1 MTISPPTVISL
12 PCPHPGQRAIL
23 PKMRRF
29 NVLSCGRRFGK
40 TKLGICRLVPPAL
53 EGYPV
58 GWFAPSYKYLHEVWD
73 EFVTRLAPVTARVS
87 KQEQRISLTT
97 GGVVEFW
104 SLKDNPDAGRS
115 RRYKRVAVDEAA
127 KVANLEKAYHEAIR
141 PTLADFRGEADFYST
156 PKGHDFFWRAF
167 EWGQS
172 PDHAEWISFQLPT
185 SANPYIPPD
194 EIEAARRDLPER
206 IFEQEFLATFLDD
219 GGGVFRGVRESIDA
233 GRKINEPP
241 KDGMNYSAGVDLARI
256 EDFTVIDVVDATGK
270 QVHHE
275 RFNRISWERQ
285 VAAIAATAKRFKCPV
300 HLDSTGI
307 GDPIHEDI
315 RKAGVSVRPYL
326 FTNASK
332 ESLIDNLAI
341 RIERGQARLM
351 DLPTQTAE
359 LLAYQYELTPSRNVR
374 MNAPEGMHDDCVIG
388 LALAYWGLGKPDKV
402 RFIQ

>member
-1 MTISPPTVISL
+1 VVKKAL
-12 PCPHPGQRAIL
+12 RG
-23 PKMRRF
+23 
-29 NVLSCGRRFGK
+29 GK
-40 TKLGICRLVPPAL
+40 AWWV
-53 EGYPV
+53 
-58 GWFAPSYKYLHEVWD
+58 APSYKVAAVGWD
-73 EFVTRLAPVTARVS
+73 AVQRLSRQIDGTMVRQVDRRIDFPGGGWLQVRSADDPNSLRGEGLDLVVMDECAFTA
-87 KQEQRISLTT
+87 
-97 GGVVEFW
+97 
-104 SLKDNPDAGRS
+104 
-115 RRYKRVAVDEAA
+115 EAA
-127 KVANLEKAYHEAIR
+127 WNEALR
-141 PTLADFRGEADFYST
+141 PALSDRKGEALFIST
-156 PKGHDFFWRAF
+156 PKGQNWFWRAWMKGQEEGN
-167 EWGQS
+167 EWMS
-172 PDHAEWISFQLPT
+172 WRFPSVT
-185 SANPYIPPD
+185 NPFLDPA
-194 EIEAARRDLPER
+194 EIEAARKDQPER
-206 IFEQEFLATFLDD
+206 LFLQEYEAEFLEES
-219 GGGVFRGVRESIDA
+219 GGVFRGVTAAVDK
-233 GRKINEPP
+233 GRKLNETP
-241 KDGMNYSAGVDLARI
+241 KEGMAYSAGVDLARI